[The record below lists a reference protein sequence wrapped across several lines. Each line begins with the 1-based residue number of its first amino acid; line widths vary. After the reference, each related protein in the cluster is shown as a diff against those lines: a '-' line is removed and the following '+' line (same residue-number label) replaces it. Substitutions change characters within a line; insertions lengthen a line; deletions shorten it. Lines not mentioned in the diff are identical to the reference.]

1 MKRTLVPLPAP
12 LISAALLEPSR
23 FLTRPQ
29 LLTCLVPLPV
39 GGAAP
44 QGIIC
49 RTPLDNVPKVRPRSC
64 GTHRIDID
72 TAGLCAHAMTTRV
85 PLCLS
90 LDYAGSRRSESICRR

>member
-1 MKRTLVPLPAP
+1 MKRTLIPLPAP

-29 LLTCLVPLPV
+29 LLTCLVPLPL
-39 GGAAP
+39 GGTSP
-44 QGIIC
+44 QAII
-49 RTPLDNVPKVRPRSC
+49 RRIPPDNVPKVRARSC
-64 GTHRIDID
+64 GTHRIDIN
-72 TAGLCAHAMTTRV
+72 TAELCAHAMATRR